1 MIVEWMKPRKDFF
14 LLRSVPHRPDQKKL
28 TSSFLKKTCEK
39 KIRACHVKK
48 IRQST
53 HVIYV
58 NICHM
63 LAQNSSKMPEID
75 SFVT

>member
-1 MIVEWMKPRKDFF
+1 MDEASQGSFSVEQISSSSNRSKKNDLLFSEDF
-14 LLRSVPHRPDQKKL
+14 P
-28 TSSFLKKTCEK
+28 CEK
-39 KIRACHVKK
+39 NQRLPCEKNRAEYTC
-48 IRQST
+48 
-53 HVIYV
+53 